1 MGEWRSGRIDG
12 RVEHVERVDF
22 NAEARRFCTVVVKD
36 LIAKLVRSGR
46 NKMVNHV
53 PIQEMW

>member
-1 MGEWRSGRIDG
+1 MGEWRCGRIDG
-12 RVEHVERVDF
+12 RVEHVARVDF
-22 NAEARRFCTVVVKD
+22 NVEARRFCTVVVKD
-36 LIAKLVRSGR
+36 LIAKFARNGR